1 MTPFNDGVAFIVIY
15 MAVFF
20 CVLPFGVRTPDEAG
34 EEMLPGQATSAPVN
48 PRLGFKALVSLGI
61 AAVLFGIYFVVG
73 YYDLLGLSDLFGRS

>member
-20 CVLPFGVRTPDEAG
+20 CVLPFGVKTPEEAG

-48 PRLGFKALVSLGI
+48 PRLGLKALISLGI
-61 AAVLFGIYFVVG
+61 AIVLFGVYFVVG
-73 YYDLLGLSDLFGRS
+73 YYDLLGLSKVFGRT

>member
-1 MTPFNDGVAFIVIY
+1 MTPFNDGVAFIVIF

-20 CVLPFGVRTPDEAG
+20 CVLPFGVKTHDEAG

-48 PRLGFKALVSLGI
+48 PRLGLKALISLGI
-61 AAVLFGIYFVVG
+61 ATVLFGIYFVIG

>member
-34 EEMLPGQATSAPVN
+34 VEMLPGQATSAPVN
-48 PRLGFKALVSLGI
+48 PRLGLKALISLGI
-61 AAVLFGIYFVVG
+61 TAVLFGIYFVVG